1 LIKRN
6 IIKKYQKIKDL
17 SQNKREG
24 LRISSASLQIK
35 RIWSLRRRYLCPER
49 RKKKLLEKRR
59 KKWEMRIGKKT
70 KNT

>member
-59 KKWEMRIGKKT
+59 KKWKMRIGKKT